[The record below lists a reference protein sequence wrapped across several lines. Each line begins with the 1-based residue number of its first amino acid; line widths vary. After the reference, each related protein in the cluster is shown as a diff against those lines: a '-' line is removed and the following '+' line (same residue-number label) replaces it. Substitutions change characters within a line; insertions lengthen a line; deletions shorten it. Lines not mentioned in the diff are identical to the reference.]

1 MTIRPLPAVALA
13 PLALAAALAAAQ
25 PAPPAQ
31 TVVVTGSARA
41 QALVDAP
48 YAISVIDADTLREA
62 GPLINLSEAMARVPG
77 LVVNN
82 RHNYAQDLQ
91 ISARGFGAR
100 AGFGVRGLRIYADGI
115 PATMPDGQGQVA
127 HLDLAGAERIE
138 VLRGPFSAL
147 YGNSSGGVIALFTA
161 PVKRDEAEAALDAGS
176 FGLRQARVG
185 VAAKLGGGLDVRA
198 NAAVVD
204 SEGFRPQS
212 AAHRTLGN
220 LRLGWQGA
228 ADSLVLLASDH
239 HQRAQD
245 PLGVNRTQFT
255 VDPRSTAG
263 QALEFNTRKTLSQS
277 QVGLQW
283 RHRFGSGSDD
293 GLREST
299 LMVYEGRR
307 AVTQWLAIPASTQ
320 SPPRHGG
327 GVVDFDR
334 AYRGAEGRLSW
345 RFGGADAVIGLN
357 AESQDD
363 DRRGYLNYVDSDNT
377 RRFGVTGALRRD
389 ERNRADTR
397 EGFAQIDWPFGEA
410 WALAAGVRSGRIVLR
425 ADDHYLSNGNDSG
438 RLEYRYT
445 NPVLGLRWT
454 VQPGWVLHAGA
465 ARGFESPTLAELA
478 YRPDSAG
485 GFNDRLKG
493 QSSRQIELG
502 SKWRA
507 GRFGSGFELDA
518 VLFAIET
525 TDEIGVL
532 TNAGGRSSF
541 QNTGRTRRHGAEA
554 SLGWQIDP
562 TLRLQLAAHALRA
575 TYRDGFLT
583 CAGVPCTAP
592 TLPVPAGNRIAGA
605 PSAGAYAKL
614 AWQPG
619 LLPGSF
625 AIEWRAMGRT
635 PVNDANSEFA
645 SGYALVNLRWSHRI
659 ALGAADALEL
669 LARIDNAADRRYAGS
684 VIVNDA
690 NGRFYELGAPRSG
703 LLSVR
708 WRHAF

>member
-1 MTIRPLPAVALA
+1 MTMRPLPAVVLA

-82 RHNYAQDLQ
+82 RNNYAQDLQ

-100 AGFGVRGLRIYADGI
+100 AAFGVRGLRIYADGI

-161 PVKRDEAEAALDAGS
+161 RVLRNEAEAAFDAGS

-185 VAAKLGGGLDVRA
+185 VAAKLGGELDVRA

-228 ADSLVLLASDH
+228 SDSLVLLASDH
-239 HQRAQD
+239 RQRAQD
-245 PLGVNRTQFT
+245 PLGLSRVQF
-255 VDPRSTAG
+255 DADARSTAP
-263 QALEFNTRKTLSQS
+263 QALQFDTRKAIEQS
-277 QVGLQW
+277 QLGLQW
-283 RHRFGSGSDD
+283 RHRFGSGDAD

-299 LMVYEGRR
+299 LTAYEGRR
-307 AVTQWLAIPASTQ
+307 AVTQWLAIAPATQ
-320 SPPRHGG
+320 GSPRHGG
-327 GVVDFDR
+327 GIVDFDR
-334 AYRGAEGRLSW
+334 DYRGIEGRLAW
-345 RFGGADAVIGLN
+345 RFGRAHAVIGLN

-363 DRRGYLNYVDSDNT
+363 DRRGYENYLRDGKGQPLG
-377 RRFGVTGALRRD
+377 FGLLRRA

-397 EGFAQIDWPFGEA
+397 EGFAQADWPFA
-410 WALAAGVRSGRIVLR
+410 AHWAISTGVRSGRVVLR
-425 ADDHYLSNGNDSG
+425 ADDRYLSNGNDSG

-454 VQPGWVLHAGA
+454 VRPGWTVHAGA
-465 ARGFESPTLAELA
+465 ARGFESPTLGELA

-493 QSSRQIELG
+493 QSSRQVELG

-507 GRFGSGFELDA
+507 RGFELDA

-541 QNTGRTRRHGAEA
+541 QNTGRTRRHGAELA
-554 SLGWQIDP
+554 VGWQIDP
-562 TLRLQLAAHALRA
+562 TLHLQLAAQALHA

-583 CAGVPCTAP
+583 CAGIPCTAP
-592 TLPVPAGNRIAGA
+592 TQPVPAGNRIAGA
-605 PSAGAYAKL
+605 PAAGAYAEL
-614 AWQPG
+614 AWRPG
-619 LLPGSF
+619 VVPGAF
-625 AIEWRAMGRT
+625 ALEWRAMGRT

-645 SGYALVNLRWSHRI
+645 SGYALVNLRWSHRLE
-659 ALGAADALEL
+659 LGAADALEL
-669 LARIDNAADRRYAGS
+669 LARIDNATDRRHAGS

-690 NGRFYELGAPRSG
+690 NGRFYEPGAPRSG